1 MNRFDTLLIANR
13 GEIACR
19 IIESARKIGLRTVAV
34 YSEADRGARHVRL
47 ADEAVLLGPA
57 PAKESYLKVEALLAA
72 AAGTGA
78 GAIHPGYG
86 FLSEDAGFAEAVEAA
101 GLVFVGPTP
110 EQLRIFGTKHTA
122 RDAAR
127 AAGVPMIAGSGLLPD
142 VDAAVLA
149 SRDIGFPLML
159 KATGGGGGIGMT
171 VCRTQDE
178 LTESYPRVARLAG
191 ASFSTAG
198 VFAERYVEHARHVEV
213 QIFGDGD
220 GRVVSLGDRDCSLQ
234 RRHQKVLEEAP
245 APDLPDALRDELHR
259 SSRALCG
266 SLDYRSAGT
275 VEFVYDPAR
284 QEASFLE
291 VNARLQ
297 VEHPVTEAV
306 TGVDLVE
313 WMLRLAQGG
322 TEAAGVLAGRPDSI
336 PVSGYAVEA
345 RLYAEDP
352 ARNFQPSSG
361 TVTNA
366 AYPGT
371 DGVRVDAWVETGS
384 EVSTNYDPL
393 LAKII
398 TTGTDRNQAF
408 DRLGAAL
415 KATRIDGIETNLGML
430 RAVTGLDVVRD
441 ATHSTGTLNDLG
453 DPEPRITVERPG
465 LQTSVQDWPGRAGLW
480 QVGVP
485 PSGPMDDLSFRLG
498 NQALGNPEG
507 APGLEF
513 TMTGPCLHFTH
524 ATTVCIAG
532 ADTTLTVNGANVPAW
547 EPVTVPA
554 GGTLDVGT
562 AEGSGLRGYI
572 LFQGGLDVPQYLG
585 SASTFTLGQFGGHGG
600 RVLRSG
606 DVLRAVAPETAT
618 VAAADPAADPAAE
631 DPSPAAPGQAGPVP
645 PDSRPMLT
653 SAWELTVVEGPHGAP
668 EFFQREDIE
677 DLYAARYEV
686 HFNSARTGVRLI
698 GPKPRWARSDG
709 GEAGLHP
716 SNIHDTAYSV
726 GALDFTGDTPI
737 LLGPDGPS
745 LGGFVC
751 PVTVVTADRWK
762 LGQLRPGDTVRFVP
776 VEARQAPSAKDLGS
790 GRQLVLP
797 GDAGWSRSTAGAGV
811 LKSGTALPSAGIR
824 RGDGDDGVLGR
835 VPEGPGRPAVTYRRS
850 GDDNLLVEY
859 GDMVLDLSLRA
870 RVHALHQHLEELRM
884 PGIVD
889 LTPGIRS
896 LQIKIDPTVL
906 PAPRLLGLVQDIEA
920 ALPASS
926 ELVVPS
932 RTVRLPLSWD
942 DPATREA
949 IQRYMAGVRD
959 DAPWCPWNIEFIRRI
974 NGLESVNDVFDTVFN
989 AEYLVLGLGDVY
1001 LGAPVATPLDPRHRL
1016 VTTKYNPAR
1025 TWTPENAVGIGG
1037 AYMCI
1042 YGMEGPG
1049 GYQFVGR
1056 TTQVWSRYAD
1066 SAPFE
1071 PGSPWLLRFFD
1082 RISWY
1087 PVSPEELLDLRA
1099 DMAAGRG
1106 RGVEIE
1112 DGTFSLAD
1120 HEDFL
1125 ARNSESIA
1133 VFREQQAA
1141 AFAVERQAWAD
1152 AGEFDRADAA
1162 AAVVP
1167 EPEELVVPDGGTLVS
1182 APFAASVWK
1191 VDVTAGDHV
1200 VRGQPLV
1207 SLEAMKMETVLAA
1220 PCDGVVQ
1227 QVLPVAGSQVV
1238 GGEALVVLGLPV
1250 ETSAEELIKEL
1261 DAKELEEATV

>member
-34 YSEADRGARHVRL
+34 FSEADRGARHVRL

-72 AAGTGA
+72 AAATGA

-110 EQLRIFGTKHTA
+110 DQLRIFGTKHTA

-142 VDAAVLA
+142 VGAAVLA
-149 SRDIGFPLML
+149 ARDIGFPLML

-171 VCRTQDE
+171 VCRTKNE
-178 LTESYPRVARLAG
+178 LADSFPRVARLAG

-245 APDLPDALRDELHR
+245 APDLPAALRDELHR
-259 SSRALCG
+259 GSRALCA

-275 VEFVYDPAR
+275 VEFVYDPVR
-284 QEASFLE
+284 KEASFLE

-322 TEAAGVLAGRPDSI
+322 DEAAGVLAGRPDGI

-352 ARNFQPSSG
+352 VRNFQPSAG

-366 AYPGT
+366 VYPGT

-430 RAVTGLDVVRD
+430 RAVTALDVVRN
-441 ATHSTGTLNDLG
+441 AAHSTGTLNDLG
-453 DPEPRITVERPG
+453 DPEPRITVDRPG
-465 LQTSVQDWPGRAGLW
+465 LQTSVQDWPGRVGLW

-498 NQALGNPEG
+498 NEALGNAEG

-513 TMTGPCLHFTH
+513 TMTGPSLHFTH
-524 ATTVCIAG
+524 ATTVCVAG
-532 ADTTLTVNGANVPAW
+532 AHTTLTVDGTEVPAW

-562 AEGSGLRGYI
+562 AEGSGLRGYV

-606 DVLRAVAPETAT
+606 DVLRAVAPDSAT
-618 VAAADPAADPAAE
+618 DSTPAIG
-631 DPSPAAPGQAGPVP
+631 PAAPGQAGPVP
-645 PDSRPMLT
+645 LDSRPVLT

-677 DLYAARYEV
+677 ELYAASYEV

-698 GPKPRWARSDG
+698 GPKPRWARNDG

-751 PVTVVTADRWK
+751 PVTVVTGDRWK

-776 VEARQAPSAKDLGS
+776 VEARRAPSAKDLGP

-797 GDAGWSRSTAGAGV
+797 AHADWSRSTAGV
-811 LKSGTALPSAGIR
+811 GIR

-859 GDMVLDLSLRA
+859 GEMVLDLSLRA

-896 LQIKIDPTVL
+896 LQIKVDPAVL
-906 PAPRLLGLVQDIEA
+906 PASRLLGLVQEIEA

-974 NGLESVNDVFDTVFN
+974 NGLESVNEVFDTVFN

-1112 DGTFSLAD
+1112 EGTFSLAE

-1162 AAVVP
+1162 EAVIP
-1167 EPEELVVPDGGTLVS
+1167 DTAELVVPDGATLVA

-1191 VDVTAGDHV
+1191 VDVAAGAHV
-1200 VRGQPLV
+1200 VKGQPLV

-1220 PCDGVVQ
+1220 PCDGVVL

-1238 GGEALVVLGLPV
+1238 GGEALVVLGVPV
-1250 ETSAEELIKEL
+1250 EAPGTDPSAEELSKQL
-1261 DAKELEEATV
+1261 DDKELEEAAA